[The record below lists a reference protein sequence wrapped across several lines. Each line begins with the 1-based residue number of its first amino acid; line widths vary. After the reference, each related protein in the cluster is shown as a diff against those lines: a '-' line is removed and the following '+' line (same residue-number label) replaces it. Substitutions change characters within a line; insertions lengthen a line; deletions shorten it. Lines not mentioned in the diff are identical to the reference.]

1 MERLMREIPVSLILT
16 TLNEE
21 EGIALF
27 FEGVRASTVRPAE
40 IVICDGGSTD
50 GTVDAIRRESGDL
63 PVALYVEHGANIA
76 RGRNI
81 AIAHA
86 SCDIL
91 AITDAGCRLAVD
103 WLENVTQP
111 LLEDSAVDAVGGGY
125 ALAGGNWIQR
135 CTEAA
140 TLPFEA
146 QDAERFLPSSRSFA
160 VRRTALLAAGGYPER
175 LTFAGEDTALC
186 LRMREQGMRFVTRWD
201 AVVHWETRRTLGAFL
216 RQYYLY
222 GLGDG
227 EARSLGWRYRRVFVK
242 WTAMLV
248 MLTASLFQ
256 PLVLLPAAVAV
267 SLYFIHLYRSFY
279 WRRFSVSRA
288 LGGFVF
294 VLLKE
299 AAQFCGYIAGRFFSS
314 NRHIS

>member
-1 MERLMREIPVSLILT
+1 MERLMRELPVSLILT

-50 GTVDAIRRESGDL
+50 GTVEAIRREAVDL
-63 PVALYVEHGANIA
+63 PVALHVEHGANIA

-86 SCDIL
+86 SYDIL
-91 AITDAGCRLAVD
+91 AITDAGCRMAPD
-103 WLENVTQP
+103 WLERLTEP
-111 LLEDSAVDAVGGGY
+111 LLGDSEVHAVGGGY
-125 ALAGGNWIQR
+125 ALTGGNWVQR

-146 QDAERFLPSSRSFA
+146 QDAELFLPSSRSFA
-160 VRRTALLAAGGYPER
+160 VRRNALLEAGGYPES

-201 AVVHWETRRTLGAFL
+201 AVVHWETRRTLRAFL
-216 RQYYLY
+216 KQYYLY

-242 WTAMLV
+242 WTAMLL

-256 PLVLLPAAVAV
+256 PLVLLPAALAV
-267 SLYFIHLYRSFY
+267 LVYFIHLYRSFR
-279 WRRFSVSRA
+279 WRRLSVSGA
-288 LGGFVF
+288 LGGFIF

-299 AAQFCGYIAGRFFSS
+299 AAQFRGYIVGRFFSP
-314 NRHIS
+314 NRHTS